1 MTELDENIQTGFIS
15 AINGT
20 LIEIKGLE
28 RIVTLHEL
36 IKISNHNI
44 LGEVIQI
51 YSNHVVAQCY
61 ENTNNLHLNESVISL
76 QEPLSMELAPGLLSN
91 IFDGIQRPLKE
102 IYEGFEQSGFLKR
115 GIEVPSLSRTK
126 KWHFK
131 PQKKVGDEVFP
142 GDVIGEVQETTLI
155 SHKIMLPHKISG
167 EVVSIVKE
175 GEYTISDEIY
185 LVKIKDKEES
195 MTMLQ
200 KWPVTESRPFR
211 ARLKP
216 KKPLLTGLRVIDL
229 LFPIAKGGTVAV
241 PGGFGTGKTVIQ
253 QSIAKWCN
261 ADIIVFI
268 GCGERG
274 NEIADVLKEF
284 GELIDPQ
291 SGRPLLE
298 RIVIIANTSNM
309 PVSAREA
316 SIFSGVTIA
325 EYYRDM
331 GYDVA
336 VLADSTS
343 RWAESLREI
352 SGLLEEMPA
361 EEGYPAY
368 LPTKLSKFY
377 ERAGSVKIIGLNE
390 AGGEK
395 IGSISIIGSVSPPS
409 GDFSEPVT
417 STTKRFVQAFWA
429 LDAGLAYSKHY
440 PAINWFDSYSNYPEY
455 LADWWAK
462 RDIEWPEIDYNWYQ
476 CRSEVNEILSRENEL
491 LNIIQLIGEENLPE
505 IEKLDIFIGKIIR
518 ESFLIQNAFDNI
530 DAFTNAEKLLSQIKL
545 ILLLY
550 NESKELIQ
558 QGFIIDDIKSLAVI
572 NEIMR
577 LSLSIPNQEY
587 LKILNIKNQLIREIE
602 ALKLISGVR
611 RKV

>member
-1 MTELDENIQTGFIS
+1 MTELDENFQTGYIS

-20 LIEIKGLE
+20 LIEVKGLE
-28 RIVTLHEL
+28 KSVKLHEL
-36 IKISNHNI
+36 IKIFNYNI

-51 YSNHVVAQCY
+51 YSDHVVVQCF
-61 ENTNNLHLNESVISL
+61 ENTNNLQLNENVVSL
-76 QEPLSMELAPGLLSN
+76 QEALSMELAPGLLSN

-102 IYEGFEQSGFLKR
+102 IYEGIKQSGFLQR
-115 GIEVPSLSRTK
+115 GIEAPSLSRTK

-131 PQKKVGDEVFP
+131 PQKKVGDKIFP
-142 GDVIGEVQETTLI
+142 GDVIGEVQETHLI
-155 SHKIMLPHKISG
+155 SHKIMVPHHISG

-175 GEYTISDEIY
+175 GEYTITDEIY
-185 LVKIKDKEES
+185 FLKTKDKEES
-195 MTMLQ
+195 MMMLQ
-200 KWPVTESRPFR
+200 KWPVTKSRPFR
-211 ARLKP
+211 TRLKP
-216 KKPLLTGLRVIDL
+216 QRPLITGLRVIDL

-284 GELIDPQ
+284 GTLIDPQ

-298 RIVIIANTSNM
+298 RIVLIANTSNM

-368 LPTKLSKFY
+368 LPSKLSKFY
-377 ERAGSVKIIGLNE
+377 ERAGCVKTVGLTKDGE
-390 AGGEK
+390 EK
-395 IGSISIIGSVSPPS
+395 IGTISIIGSVSPPS

-429 LDAGLAYSKHY
+429 LDANLAYSKHY
-440 PAINWFDSYSNYPEY
+440 PALNWFDSYSNYPEY
-455 LADWWAK
+455 LTEWWIE
-462 RDIEWPEIDYNWYQ
+462 RDIDWPEIGYNWYQ
-476 CRSEVNEILSRENEL
+476 CRREVNEILSKENEL

-505 IEKLDIFIGKIIR
+505 MEKLDIFIGKIIR
-518 ESFLIQNAFDNI
+518 ESFLIQNAFDPI
-530 DAFTNAEKLLSQIKL
+530 DAFTAVKKLLSQIKL

-550 NESKELIQ
+550 AESKELIQ
-558 QGFIIDDIKSLAVI
+558 QGFVIEDIKSLTII
-572 NEIMR
+572 NEIMK
-577 LSLSIPNQEY
+577 LNITIPNQEF

-602 ALKLISGVR
+602 SLKLISGVR
-611 RKV
+611 KKV

>member
-1 MTELDENIQTGFIS
+1 
-15 AINGT
+15 
-20 LIEIKGLE
+20 
-28 RIVTLHEL
+28 
-36 IKISNHNI
+36 
-44 LGEVIQI
+44 
-51 YSNHVVAQCY
+51 
-61 ENTNNLHLNESVISL
+61 
-76 QEPLSMELAPGLLSN
+76 
-91 IFDGIQRPLKE
+91 
-102 IYEGFEQSGFLKR
+102 
-115 GIEVPSLSRTK
+115 
-126 KWHFK
+126 
-131 PQKKVGDEVFP
+131 
-142 GDVIGEVQETTLI
+142 
-155 SHKIMLPHKISG
+155 
-167 EVVSIVKE
+167 
-175 GEYTISDEIY
+175 
-185 LVKIKDKEES
+185 
-195 MTMLQ
+195 
-200 KWPVTESRPFR
+200 
-211 ARLKP
+211 
-216 KKPLLTGLRVIDL
+216 
-229 LFPIAKGGTVAV
+229 
-241 PGGFGTGKTVIQ
+241 
-253 QSIAKWCN
+253 
-261 ADIIVFI
+261 
-268 GCGERG
+268 
-274 NEIADVLKEF
+274 
-284 GELIDPQ
+284 
-291 SGRPLLE
+291 
-298 RIVIIANTSNM
+298 
-309 PVSAREA
+309 
-316 SIFSGVTIA
+316 
-325 EYYRDM
+325 
-331 GYDVA
+331 
-336 VLADSTS
+336 
-343 RWAESLREI
+343 
-352 SGLLEEMPA
+352 
-361 EEGYPAY
+361 
-368 LPTKLSKFY
+368 
-377 ERAGSVKIIGLNE
+377 
-390 AGGEK
+390 
-395 IGSISIIGSVSPPS
+395 GSISIIGSVSPPS